1 LETQGGQDQKIRIR
15 EEIGSVTEDKVSKAP
30 ALAPNIPDKYV
41 NKTYLY
47 HANQQFKVLQEQ
59 ADLLIKQAKEIEERV
74 KLAELIYSQNLNF
87 KPVLLKHYYLYEKG
101 LSLIGPSEWNYEHLG
116 EFLFTV
122 KQLGDGTWQKI

>member
-1 LETQGGQDQKIRIR
+1 MD
-15 EEIGSVTEDKVSKAP
+15 KAP

-59 ADLLIKQAKEIEERV
+59 ANLLIKQAKEIEERV
-74 KLAELIYSQNLNF
+74 KLAELIYSQDLNF
-87 KPVLLKHYYLYEKG
+87 KPVLLKHYYLYDKG
-101 LSLIGPSEWNYEHLG
+101 LSLIGPSEWNHEHLG

>member
-1 LETQGGQDQKIRIR
+1 METQGGQDQKIKIR

-41 NKTYLY
+41 NKTYFDTQIQT
-47 HANQQFKVLQEQ
+47 A
-59 ADLLIKQAKEIEERV
+59 AA
-74 KLAELIYSQNLNF
+74 LAEVIYSQDLNF
-87 KPVLLKHYYLYEKG
+87 KPVLLKHYYLYDKG
-101 LSLIGPSEWNYEHLG
+101 LSLIGPSEWNHEHLG